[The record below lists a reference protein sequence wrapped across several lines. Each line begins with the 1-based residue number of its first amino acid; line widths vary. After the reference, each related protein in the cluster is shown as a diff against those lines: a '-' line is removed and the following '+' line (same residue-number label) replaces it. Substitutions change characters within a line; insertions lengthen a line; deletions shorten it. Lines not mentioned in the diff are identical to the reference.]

1 MSAIVWFYYFIHLYR
16 MKALVKIH
24 SDFYNQNI
32 KPEAYTLVSCITNEV
47 LCLETPITELA
58 REIENCIE

>member
-1 MSAIVWFYYFIHLYR
+1 
-16 MKALVKIH
+16 MKALAKIH
-24 SDFYNQNI
+24 SGFYNQKI
-32 KPEAYTLVSCITNEV
+32 RPEAYTLVFIITDEV

>member
-1 MSAIVWFYYFIHLYR
+1 

-32 KPEAYTLVSCITNEV
+32 KPEAYTLVSCITDEV